1 MSKRWWIL
9 LLVCAILAAGVLL
22 SVFNGGEQGDFTKV
36 LVIKLHI
43 GTNGVKEDFV
53 SLRYGHPPESSLRSG
68 SFSGRLL
75 SADGGTVK
83 EFAIWDPRTQLG
95 DRVIDDGQGGEMLSG
110 GKVQSPEAD
119 LLLTL
124 PYTGVEEQFELHD
137 RASGRLIT
145 SVNLSSAITTFTQ
158 TYPSDPDGPRIVSAQ
173 QGIPLITMIA
183 GGAVFFLL
191 VLVVFMMVRKR

>member
-1 MSKRWWIL
+1 MSRGRWIL
-9 LLVCAILAAGVLL
+9 LIVCAILAAGVLL
-22 SVFNGGEQGDFTKV
+22 YALYGGEQGDFSKV

-43 GTNGVKEDFV
+43 GTNGVREDFIG
-53 SLRYGHPPESSLRSG
+53 LRYGHPPESGLRSG

-83 EFAIWDPRTQLG
+83 EFAIWDPRMQLG
-95 DRVIDDGQGGEMLSG
+95 DVMVDDGHGGEMLSG
-110 GKVQSPEAD
+110 AKVQSPEAD

-137 RASGRLIT
+137 RASGRLIK
-145 SVNLSSAITTFTQ
+145 SVNLSSAITSFSQ

-173 QGIPLITMIA
+173 QGISLITMIA
-183 GGAVFFLL
+183 GAAVFFLL